1 MVLQYVKCNPLHVL
15 CSFNW
20 FTAFFWEIVIFQ
32 IREKANLT
40 GYFVQTKTIDP
51 SLHVANTSDVLH
63 NEEMIMI
70 RMIDNSTVKIN
81 IYSKQVHTIC
91 TYFVSF
97 VTKQVHDNIHDITV
111 QNYPLA
117 PRLTITGTL

>member
-1 MVLQYVKCNPLHVL
+1 
-15 CSFNW
+15 
-20 FTAFFWEIVIFQ
+20 
-32 IREKANLT
+32 
-40 GYFVQTKTIDP
+40 
-51 SLHVANTSDVLH
+51 
-63 NEEMIMI
+63 MI